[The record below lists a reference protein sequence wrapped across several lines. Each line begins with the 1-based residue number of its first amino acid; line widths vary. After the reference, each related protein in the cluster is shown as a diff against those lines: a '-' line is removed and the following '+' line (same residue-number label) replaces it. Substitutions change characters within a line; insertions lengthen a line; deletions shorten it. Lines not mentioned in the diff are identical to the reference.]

1 MSSMVFRKC
10 YINGSSNLLEE
21 LKMICIV
28 SEKSQLHIMKLML
41 VI

>member
-1 MSSMVFRKC
+1 MSSLVFMKC
-10 YINGSSNLLEE
+10 FINGCSNLLEV